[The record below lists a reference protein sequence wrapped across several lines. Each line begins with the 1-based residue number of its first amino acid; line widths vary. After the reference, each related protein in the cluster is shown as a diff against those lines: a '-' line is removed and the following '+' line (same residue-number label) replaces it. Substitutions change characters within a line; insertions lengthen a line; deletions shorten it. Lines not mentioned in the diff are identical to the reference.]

1 MRIFLTGATGF
12 IGSNLVP
19 ELINAGHQIVGLT
32 RSDEGAKALVRAG
45 AEVCRGDA
53 NDVTCLRDGTKSV
66 DGVIHTA
73 FHHDFANLKQHS
85 ENDRRVIQML
95 GEALSGS
102 DRPLIITSGTG
113 LIRPKSGHLACEA
126 DVHVNSNEFPRAATE
141 EAADELIARGE
152 RVMVVRLPQVHDLRH
167 QGRIAQHIQL
177 ARQKG
182 WVAYIGD
189 GTNCVPAAH
198 VSDVAR
204 LYRLA
209 LEKGGAGCR
218 YHAVSEEGVPMRA
231 IAEVIGEGLNMPVRS
246 IARQDATDYFGWL
259 ASLAAM
265 DLAAS
270 GTLTRQWLDWLPA
283 EPDLLADLRGMDCST

>member
-12 IGSNLVP
+12 ICSNLVS
-19 ELINAGHQIVGLT
+19 ELINAGHRIAGLA
-32 RSDEGAKALVRAG
+32 RSDDGAKALALAG
-45 AEVCRGDA
+45 E
-53 NDVTCLRDGTKSV
+53 
-66 DGVIHTA
+66 
-73 FHHDFANLKQHS
+73 QHS
-85 ENDRRVIQML
+85 ENDRRVIQTL

-113 LIRPKSGHLACEA
+113 LIRPDSGHLACEVDA
-126 DVHVNSNEFPRAATE
+126 CLNSNEFPRAATE
-141 EAADELIARGE
+141 EAADELIARGD

-167 QGRIAQHIQL
+167 QGRIALHIQL

-189 GTNCVPAAH
+189 GTNCVPPAH

-209 LEKGGAGCR
+209 LEKGEAGCR
-218 YHAVSEEGVPMRA
+218 YQAVSEEGVPMRD
-231 IAEVIGEGLNMPVRS
+231 IAEVIGQRLNMPVRS
-246 IARQDATDYFGWL
+246 SARQDATDYFGPL

-270 GTLTRQWLDWLPA
+270 GTLTRQWLDWHPA
-283 EPDLLADLRGMDCST
+283 STKPSNVTARIGR